1 MAVYMSGKQNLTIMT
16 KAELRNYVLQHREDE
31 EALQLYLDKVH
42 TDNPSSQI
50 HSPEENVGDALAR
63 YLENQT

>member
-1 MAVYMSGKQNLTIMT
+1 MSGKQNLTIMT

-31 EALQLYLDKVH
+31 EALQLYLDKVN
-42 TDNPSSQI
+42 TENPSPHI
-50 HSPEENVGDALAR
+50 HSPEENVGDALAT